1 RDCCFNYR
9 NVANCNS
16 DDPTHFIPCTSDGGC
31 PNAKGGDV
39 ACVRPGNYYGVRHG
53 SVVKERTINVR
64 EYFVEDI
71 IQLLGFQLITLIPTS
86 QKQTNKNRKL
96 QHYDNGY
103 HQRYKHS

>member
-1 RDCCFNYR
+1 
-9 NVANCNS
+9 
-16 DDPTHFIPCTSDGGC
+16 
-31 PNAKGGDV
+31 
-39 ACVRPGNYYGVRHG
+39 
-53 SVVKERTINVR
+53 KERTINVR